1 MKINEVLIREDEEEQ
16 QNLLQ
21 KLNMKA
27 AKNSWKNVQADKQK
41 EDVVFT
47 VRGVEFKGYIDYN
60 DNLFYVM
67 DTDGVFKVADTTFT
81 RQAFRQNT
89 SARLKDV
96 LNMDPSW
103 KDKLSMY
110 FDPTDPTK
118 PGAGQA
124 MAYADKKGL
133 HRAFGIAGSRL
144 GGHIDNWLAKRKDQK
159 QLGDIWQQ
167 TYGVE
172 APKPGDAIV
181 FKTTDGK
188 VFNATMIQLRSG
200 VDADGDGVPD
210 LQIKGNFDP
219 SNPKKVTTTGIG
231 SSQVLSI
238 KGKKLVPQSK
248 INRSRTNTTNI
259 ANDPADAGMNPSD
272 VGDPAAI

>member
-1 MKINEVLIREDEEEQ
+1 MKINEVLIREDDEAE
-16 QNLLQ
+16 NLLQ

-27 AKNSWKNVQADKQK
+27 AKNSWKNVQSDKQK

-67 DTDGVFKVADTTFT
+67 DTDGVFKVADATFT

-144 GGHIDNWLAKRKDQK
+144 GGTFDNWLAKRKNQK

-167 TYGVE
+167 TYGVK
-172 APKPGDAIV
+172 APKPGDEII
-181 FKTTDGK
+181 FRTSDGK

-219 SNPKKVTTTGIG
+219 SNPNKVTTTGIG

-238 KGKKLVPQSK
+238 NGQKLVSQPGMKKQ
-248 INRSRTNTTNI
+248 NRQTST
-259 ANDPADAGMNPSD
+259 AYDPADAGMNPSD
-272 VGDPAAI
+272 AGDPAAV

>member
-1 MKINEVLIREDEEEQ
+1 MKINEVIIRENDEAE
-16 QNLLQ
+16 NLLQ

-27 AKNSWKNVQADKQK
+27 AKNSWKNVQSDKQK

-67 DTDGVFKVADTTFT
+67 DSDGVFKIADPTFT

-89 SARLKDV
+89 SARLKNV

-103 KDKLSMY
+103 KDQLAM
-110 FDPTDPTK
+110 FMDPTDPTK

-133 HRAFGIAGSRL
+133 HKWLGILGSRW
-144 GGHIDNWLAKRKDQK
+144 GGVIDNWLTKRKDQK
-159 QLGDIWQQ
+159 QLGDIWEL
-167 TYGVE
+167 TYGVK
-172 APKPGDAIV
+172 APRPGDEII
-181 FKTTDGK
+181 FRTTDGK
-188 VFNATMIQLRSG
+188 VFNAIMVSLRSG

-219 SNPKKVTTTGIG
+219 SNPNKPTITGIG

-238 KGKKLVPQSK
+238 NGKKLKSQPGRKNQ
-248 INRSRTNTTNI
+248 NRQTSTGY
-259 ANDPADAGMNPSD
+259 DPADAGMNPTN
-272 VGDPAAI
+272 VGDPAAV